1 MRCRVCVLQGYPPGR
16 LGSSYGIKNYESI
29 RAEIPET
36 KPERIVN
43 AEIFG
48 ESPGEIRFLIRD

>member
-1 MRCRVCVLQGYPPGR
+1 VLQGYPPGR

-29 RAEIPET
+29 RAEIPEA